1 MVSQKIILPGEL
13 MTTDEKM
20 NIDER
25 YKYLRIQQPRYRQ
38 AQTRREKKE
47 LLDEIESVTGL
58 HRKYLIELLHQD
70 TLKRQPRSRERDN
83 TYGRDV
89 DEVLAVVWE
98 ALDYI
103 CPQRVK
109 PVLVFTVAQLVEFG
123 ELRVGPK
130 LKGQLQT
137 ISASTI
143 GRHLPSLPS
152 YRATRAHKRF
162 QNVHQEEIP
171 IRRIPWDIQEPGHF
185 ELDLVHHCGG
195 CMEGEY
201 VYTLQIVDVAT
212 GWSGRRAIL
221 GRSYIVVADAL
232 YYLAQQIP
240 FPYRELHPDN
250 GSEFLNDQLLRF
262 LAEYYPDLE
271 RARSKPGTPN
281 DNRYVEQKNSTLVRA
296 FLGDVRLDTVRQ
308 TRYLNHIY
316 DQMHVYHN
324 FIQPVMHQI
333 DKKWVPNPEGSGGY
347 TRRQH
352 DEARPP
358 VVRLCATEILP
369 EERRRALLEQ
379 RRAINPLALRRQIHA
394 DLAHLFAYPGA
405 VKGKPES
412 VFETLAQ
419 PELFP
424 AAMAALEAGET
435 VDNSKDELPTVPPA
449 TTTATCPSSLGKEDG
464 LDVQ

>member
-1 MVSQKIILPGEL
+1 

-25 YKYLRIQQPRYRQ
+25 YKYLRIQQPRYAQ
-38 AQTRREKKE
+38 AQTRRAKQE
-47 LLDEIESVTGL
+47 LLDEMESVTGL
-58 HRKYLIELLHQD
+58 HRKYLIQLMQQD
-70 TLKRQPRSRERDN
+70 TLQRHPRSRERDK
-83 TYGRDV
+83 TYGPDV
-89 DEVLAVVWE
+89 DAVLAVVWE

-109 PVLVFTVAQLVEFG
+109 PVLVFTAEQLVACG
-123 ELRVGPK
+123 ELQLGPH
-130 LKGQLQT
+130 LQGQLAA

-143 GRHLPSLPS
+143 GRHLPPLPS
-152 YRATRAHKRF
+152 SRVARAHKRF

-195 CMEGEY
+195 RTEGEY

-221 GRSYIVVADAL
+221 GRSYLVVADAL

-240 FPYRELHPDN
+240 FPYLELHPDN
-250 GSEFLNDQLLRF
+250 GSEFLNDHLLRF
-262 LAEYYPDLE
+262 WDEYYPDMD
-271 RARSKPGTPN
+271 RSRSQPGTPN

-296 FLGDVRLDTVRQ
+296 FLGDIRLDTVRQ

-316 DQMHVYHN
+316 DQMHLYHN

-333 DKKWVPNPEGSGGY
+333 AKEWVPHAEGSRGY
-347 TRRQH
+347 TRRKH
-352 DEARPP
+352 DEAAPP

-369 EERRRALLEQ
+369 EERRWALLEQ
-379 RRAINPLALRRQIHA
+379 RRALNPLALRRQIYA
-394 DLAHLFAYPGA
+394 DLEHLFSYPCA

-412 VFETLAQ
+412 AFETLAY

-424 AAMAALEAGET
+424 AALAALEAGET
-435 VDNSKDELPTVPPA
+435 GDNSQDELPPVPPA
-449 TTTATCPSSLGKEDG
+449 ATTATCPSPLGKEGG
-464 LDVQ
+464 LGVR

>member
-1 MVSQKIILPGEL
+1 

-25 YKYLRIQQPRYRQ
+25 HKYLRIQQPRYAQ

-47 LLDEIESVTGL
+47 LLDEMESVTGL
-58 HRKYLIELLHQD
+58 HRKYLIQLMHQD
-70 TLKRQPRSRERDN
+70 TIKRHRRSRERDK
-83 TYGRDV
+83 TYGPDV

-109 PVLVFTVAQLVEFG
+109 PVLVFTAEQLAEFG
-123 ELRVGPK
+123 ELQLGPK
-130 LKGQLQT
+130 LTGQLEA
-137 ISASTI
+137 ISTSTI
-143 GRHLPSLPS
+143 GRHLPSSPS

-195 CMEGEY
+195 RTEGEY

-221 GRSYIVVADAL
+221 GRSYMVVADAL

-240 FPYRELHPDN
+240 FPYLELHPDN
-250 GSEFLNDQLLRF
+250 GSEFLNDHLLRF
-262 LAEYYPDLE
+262 LDQYYPELD
-271 RARSKPGTPN
+271 RSRSKPGTPN

-308 TRYLNHIY
+308 TRYLNRIY

-333 DKKWVPNPEGSGGY
+333 DKKWVPNAEGSGGY
-347 TRRQH
+347 TRRKH
-352 DEARPP
+352 DNALPP

-394 DLAHLFAYPGA
+394 DLEHLLSYPCA
-405 VKGKPES
+405 VKGKSES

-424 AAMAALEAGET
+424 AAMAALEAEGT
-435 VDNSKDELPTVPPA
+435 VDNSKDELPTVPSA
-449 TTTATCPSSLGKEDG
+449 STTATCPSPLGKEGG
-464 LDVQ
+464 LGVR

>member
-1 MVSQKIILPGEL
+1 

-25 YKYLRIQQPRYRQ
+25 QKYLRIQQPRYTQ
-38 AQTRREKKE
+38 AATRREKKE
-47 LLDEIESVTGL
+47 LLDEMEKVTGL
-58 HRKYLIELLHQD
+58 HRKYLINLMHQD
-70 TLKRQPRSRERDN
+70 TLKRQPRSHERGK
-83 TYGRDV
+83 TYGPDV

-98 ALDYI
+98 AQDYI
-103 CPQRVK
+103 CPQRMK
-109 PVLVFTVAQLVEFG
+109 PVLVYTADQLVEFG
-123 ELRVGPK
+123 EIRVGPK

-143 GRHLPSLPS
+143 GRHLPAPAS
-152 YRATRAHKRF
+152 YRAPRAHKRL
-162 QNVHQEEIP
+162 QNVHQEDIP

-195 CMEGEY
+195 CTEGEY

-240 FPYRELHPDN
+240 FPYLELHPDN
-250 GSEFLNDQLLRF
+250 GSEFLNDHLLRF
-262 LAEYYPDLE
+262 WDKYYPDLK
-271 RARSKPGTPN
+271 RSRSKPGTPN

-333 DKKWVPNPEGSGGY
+333 DKEWVPNPEVSGGY
-347 TRRQH
+347 TRRKH
-352 DEARPP
+352 DEALPP
-358 VVRLCATEILP
+358 VVRLCATDTLP

-379 RRAINPLALRRQIHA
+379 RRASNPLALRRQIHA
-394 DLAHLFAYPGA
+394 DLAHLFTYPGA
-405 VKGKPES
+405 VKGQPES

-424 AAMAALEAGET
+424 AAMAALAAGET
-435 VDNSKDELPTVPPA
+435 VDNSKNKLPTVPPA
-449 TTTATCPSSLGKEDG
+449 PTTATCLSSLRKEGG
-464 LDVQ
+464 LVVR